1 MARKPKTKEVKVEPI
16 RHTCEFCK
24 RDFSTEKTLIAHAC
38 EKKRRWLWKDE
49 KYATMGFRAYQL
61 FYEVSMK
68 SKKVKTQEDFIDS
81 QYYIAFTKFGKH
93 LVDINAIE
101 PIGFVEFLIRTNV
114 RLDDWCLPRPYEIW
128 VRELGRKE
136 HPDKALER
144 NILLMEQWSRETG
157 EEWTDFFR
165 KVNPQLATKWIK
177 TGRLSPWL
185 LFTVGDEL
193 IERLSDEQL
202 VLVQD
207 LLDPGFWFKK
217 FDTFEEEVRS
227 IKFNLRSVGV

>member
-61 FYEVSMK
+61 FYEVGMK
-68 SKKVKTQEDFIDS
+68 YKKVKTQEDFIDS
-81 QYYIAFTKFGKH
+81 QYYSAFIKFGKH
-93 LVDINAIE
+93 LVDINAID
-101 PIGFVEFLIRTNV
+101 PIGFTEFLIRTNV

-136 HPDKALER
+136 HPDRALER

-185 LFTVGDEL
+185 LFTVGDQL
-193 IERLSDEQL
+193 VERLSDEQL
-202 VLVQD
+202 VLVQE
-207 LLDPGFWFKK
+207 LLEPGFWFKK
-217 FDTFEEEVRS
+217 FDTFEDEVRS

>member
-1 MARKPKTKEVKVEPI
+1 M
-16 RHTCEFCK
+16 
-24 RDFSTEKTLIAHAC
+24 
-38 EKKRRWLWKDE
+38 
-49 KYATMGFRAYQL
+49 
-61 FYEVSMK
+61 
-68 SKKVKTQEDFIDS
+68 
-81 QYYIAFTKFGKH
+81 
-93 LVDINAIE
+93 
-101 PIGFVEFLIRTNV
+101 
-114 RLDDWCLPRPYEIW
+114 PRPYEIW

>member
-24 RDFSTEKTLIAHAC
+24 RDYSSEKTLIAHAC

-61 FYEVSMK
+61 FYEVGMK
-68 SKKVKTQEDFIDS
+68 YKKVKTQEDFIDS
-81 QYYIAFTKFGKH
+81 QYYSAFIKFGKH
-93 LVDINAIE
+93 LVDINAID
-101 PIGFVEFLIRTNV
+101 PIGFTEFLIRTNV
-114 RLDDWCLPRPYEIW
+114 RLDDWTLPRPYEIW

-136 HPDKALER
+136 HPDRALER

-193 IERLSDEQL
+193 VERLSDEQL
-202 VLVQD
+202 ILVQE
-207 LLDPGFWFKK
+207 LLEPGFWFKK

>member
-185 LFTVGDEL
+185 LFTVGDAL

>member
-24 RDFSTEKTLIAHAC
+24 RDYSSEKTLIAHAC

-61 FYEVSMK
+61 FYEVGMK
-68 SKKVKTQEDFIDS
+68 YKKVKTQEDFIDS
-81 QYYIAFTKFGKH
+81 QYYSAFIKFGKH
-93 LVDINAIE
+93 LVDINAID
-101 PIGFVEFLIRTNV
+101 PIGFTEFLIRTNV
-114 RLDDWCLPRPYEIW
+114 RLDDWTLPRPYEIW

-136 HPDKALER
+136 HPDRALER
-144 NILLMEQWSRETG
+144 NILLMEHWSRETG

-193 IERLSDEQL
+193 VERLSDEQL
-202 VLVQD
+202 ILVQE
-207 LLDPGFWFKK
+207 LLEPGFWFKK

>member
-1 MARKPKTKEVKVEPI
+1 MARKAKVKEVKVEPI
-16 RHTCEFCK
+16 KHTCDFCK
-24 RDFSTEKTLIAHAC
+24 KDFVSERTLIAHAC

-68 SKKVKTQEDFIDS
+68 SKKPKTQEDFIES
-81 QYYIAFTKFGKH
+81 QYYTAFIRFGKY
-93 LVDINAIE
+93 LVDINAID
-101 PIGFVEFLIRTNV
+101 PIGFTEFLIRTNV

-136 HPDKALER
+136 HPDRALER
-144 NILLMEQWSRETG
+144 NMLLMEQWARETG

-165 KVNPQLATKWIK
+165 AVNPQLATRWIK

-202 VLVQD
+202 LMVQE

-217 FDTFEEEVRS
+217 FETYAEEVKS

>member
-1 MARKPKTKEVKVEPI
+1 MARKPKTKAVKVEPI

-61 FYEVSMK
+61 FYEISMK

-81 QYYIAFTKFGKH
+81 QYYLAFTKFGKH

-114 RLDDWCLPRPYEIW
+114 RLDDWTLPRPYEIW

-157 EEWTDFFR
+157 EDWTDFFR

-177 TGRLSPWL
+177 TGRISPWL
-185 LFTVGDEL
+185 LFTVGDAL

-202 VLVQD
+202 VLVQE

-217 FDTFEEEVRS
+217 FETYAEEVRS